1 LAGVPEFAQATGL
14 DDYTPNTT
22 VSFNGA
28 AAKYVRITANSNWGG
43 MGQYGLSE
51 VRFFY
56 KPVRAREPNPEPGQ
70 TDVPLNVVLSWRV
83 GREAAT
89 HDV

>member
-1 LAGVPEFAQATGL
+1 
-14 DDYTPNTT
+14 
-22 VSFNGA
+22 
-28 AAKYVRITANSNWGG
+28 